1 MTKFNALFEKTKPVI
16 GMVHL
21 RPLPGSPL
29 YDPAAMNME
38 RILSIARDE
47 AKKDRLATVLYNLSE
62 SIVIASSL
70 LQPFMPE
77 TAEKVFAQ
85 FGTKMRAY
93 DKLDAFGLLE
103 NGTKVSPTETH
114 LFARQNYKDV
124 EAKYEAMHAHTGASE
139 QAAPAAQK
147 SNDVPAKSAHEP
159 EYPAE
164 ITIDDF
170 AKVRMQIAD
179 VIACEKVEKS
189 DKLLKSTV
197 RIGEETRTVVS
208 GIAKFYKP
216 EDMVGKKVVMITN
229 LKPAKLRGIVS
240 EGMILCAEDESGN
253 LCLLAPEKDMPS
265 GSGIY

>member
-1 MTKFNALFEKTKPVI
+1 
-16 GMVHL
+16 
-21 RPLPGSPL
+21 
-29 YDPAAMNME
+29 
-38 RILSIARDE
+38 
-47 AKKDRLATVLYNLSE
+47 
-62 SIVIASSL
+62 
-70 LQPFMPE
+70 
-77 TAEKVFAQ
+77 
-85 FGTKMRAY
+85 MRAY

-103 NGTKVSPTETH
+103 NGTKVSPTEAH

-124 EAKYEAMHAHTGASE
+124 EAKYEAMHAHTGE
-139 QAAPAAQK
+139 GKQTAPAEKAQK
-147 SNDVPAKSAHEP
+147 SKDVPAKSAHEP

-164 ITIDDF
+164 IAIDDF
-170 AKVRMQIAD
+170 AKVKMQIAE

-216 EDMVGKKVVMITN
+216 EEMVGKKVVMITN

-265 GSGIY
+265 GSGIF